1 MQQSTR
7 AEVEKGT
14 CFLQEA
20 KAFKAFAFYT
30 AEDVF
35 YRECLVFAHK
45 KLSLPCFF
53 SIACKGREDGF
64 ASFPLILLAFFCWLD
79 NSACY
84 VAVSISRISPG
95 VSQCVE

>member
-53 SIACKGREDGF
+53 LYRLQGKRGRLRLFPSDIACIF
-64 ASFPLILLAFFCWLD
+64 LLA
-79 NSACY
+79 
-84 VAVSISRISPG
+84 R
-95 VSQCVE
+95 